1 LNTKEQRKITRWSI
15 SRQIK
20 IKLAGED
27 DFVDCSLVN
36 LNHKGLQLV
45 FGDKVIEQDQFINLS
60 ILLDNNVVLDLEAW
74 IVWRKVVDGQN
85 YYGFYFTKIKDSDKD
100 SLFKFVYKYAPQQVN
115 NCWWR
120 GIRRGE
126 EVMQQ
131 AGNFV
136 DKRIFARFP
145 IELPLRFLEADANR
159 EGQAKTMDISS
170 KGLGI
175 VSEEK
180 LLPNTP
186 LEMWLKVP
194 DKVEPFYTRG
204 QVVWSQ
210 EIGASGFRYGVNLER
225 ADLMSLARNFKG

>member
-1 LNTKEQRKITRWSI
+1 MDTKEQRNNVRWLV
-15 SRQIK
+15 SRPIK

-27 DFVDCSLVN
+27 DFVDCCLVN
-36 LNHKGLQLV
+36 LNYKGLQLAL
-45 FGDKVIEQDQFINLS
+45 GPKVIGQDQFINFS
-60 ILLDNNVVLDLEAW
+60 ILLDDDFTLDVEAW
-74 IVWRKVVDGQN
+74 IVWHKVIDN
-85 YYGFYFTKIKDSDKD
+85 KNHYGFYFTRIKDSDK
-100 SLFKFVYKYAPQQVN
+100 SRLYKFVFKYAPQELN

-120 GIRRGE
+120 GINRGE
-126 EVMQQ
+126 EVMPQ
-131 AGNFV
+131 AGNFE

-145 IELPLRFLEADANR
+145 MELPLRFLEADANR

-175 VSEEK
+175 VTEEK
-180 LLPNTP
+180 LPPNTP

-210 EIGASGFRYGVNLER
+210 DIGVCGFRYGINLER
-225 ADLMSLARNFKG
+225 ADLMSLARNYKG